1 MGTGVYGAFTFAVV
15 VIVSGWGVLHM
26 PFFFFFLVNWFLG
39 MDSGRF
45 PCIDTRQ
52 RMKQ

>member
-26 PFFFFFLVNWFLG
+26 PFFFFFFW
-39 MDSGRF
+39 
-45 PCIDTRQ
+45 
-52 RMKQ
+52 